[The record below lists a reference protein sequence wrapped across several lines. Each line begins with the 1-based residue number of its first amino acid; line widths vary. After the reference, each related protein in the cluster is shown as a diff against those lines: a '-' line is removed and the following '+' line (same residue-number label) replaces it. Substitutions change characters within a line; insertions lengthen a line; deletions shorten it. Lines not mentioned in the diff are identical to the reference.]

1 MSDGLHSNGFT
12 IPTAAAIEE
21 AIVADQRALLG
32 ADVET
37 GAESILGQLNGIM
50 SERLRQLW
58 EGTAAVYASMD
69 PDAAAGAALDA
80 RSRLT
85 GATRRAA
92 TYGTTTLTLTLAA
105 GVTVSA
111 GKQAQAPGSTTS
123 VWTLL
128 EDATNATGSPAT
140 VTARARCATAG
151 RIVANSGTITGI
163 ATPVS
168 GWTAVTNAADV
179 SPGRDAET
187 DAEFRARRETELQ
200 ASASSPID
208 AIRSVVANVTD
219 VAKVTVDENVSD
231 VTSPTGIP
239 PHSVEVVV
247 QGGADADI
255 AAAILG
261 ARAGGIGTYGT
272 TTTTALD
279 AGGVSR
285 TVRFTRPTDR
295 NVYITVDVRRGA
307 SYAGDI
313 AVRDA
318 VLAVGAAQ
326 LMGAPL
332 QLSDIIVAVRGV
344 TGVLNC
350 RVLVGGS
357 SISRVAAD
365 FAVAAREIA
374 KMDSSRITVG
384 TL

>member
-1 MSDGLHSNGFT
+1 VSDGLHSTGFT
-12 IPTAAAIEE
+12 IPTAAGIEGD
-21 AIVADQRALLG
+21 IVADQRALIG

-37 GAESILGQLNGIM
+37 GAESIIGQLNGIV
-50 SERLRQLW
+50 SERLRQTW
-58 EGTAAVYASMD
+58 EAIAAVYASMD
-69 PDAAAGAALDA
+69 PDQASGAALDA
-80 RSRLT
+80 RARLT

-92 TYGTTTLTLTLAA
+92 TYGTVTLSLTLAA
-105 GVTVSA
+105 GVTVDA
-111 GKQAQAPGSTTS
+111 GKQAQVPGSTTS

-128 EDATNATGSPAT
+128 EAATNSGGSPAT

-168 GWTAVTNAADV
+168 GWTAVTNASDAAA
-179 SPGRDAET
+179 GLDAET
-187 DAEFRARRETELQ
+187 DAEFRVRRETELQ
-200 ASASSPID
+200 AAGTSPLD
-208 AIRSVVANVTD
+208 AIRSAVAAVTGVV
-219 VAKVTVDENVSD
+219 KVTVDENITD
-231 VTSPTGIP
+231 ATGPTGIP

-285 TVRFTRPTDR
+285 TVRFTRPSDR
-295 NVYITVDVRRGA
+295 NVYITVDTRRGA
-307 SYAGDI
+307 SYAGDT

-326 LMGAPL
+326 LMGAAL
-332 QLSDIIVAVRGV
+332 QLSDIIVAVRALAGV
-344 TGVLNC
+344 TNC
-350 RVLVGGS
+350 RVLIGAT

-365 FAVAAREIA
+365 FTVGAREIA
-374 KMDSSRITVG
+374 KMDSSRISVG
-384 TL
+384 SL